1 MAQSKTYYRR
11 HLPHYQPPD
20 SAFHIVF
27 RLASSLPVEAVP
39 RMRADLVAHEKS
51 LEGINTRE
59 TAEANVERQPG
70 GRRVEVQFDPEEGAT
85 THVCVLLIGVQ

>member
-1 MAQSKTYYRR
+1 
-11 HLPHYQPPD
+11 
-20 SAFHIVF
+20 
-27 RLASSLPVEAVP
+27 
-39 RMRADLVAHEKS
+39 MRADLVAHEKS
-51 LEGINTRE
+51 PEGINTRE